1 MITYNELYEL
11 LRKER
16 YSEEL
21 QKLGKKFLKEVA
33 DYFEDKKAIL
43 NKDSDMFSDM
53 AIKSKKQFENAVSI
67 FKELLTRR
75 RKKILNLAFVA
86 SETGI
91 SKRDFENMLD
101 FERELFEEITKSLEK
116 ADKGMNESMNSVEDD
131 SNYHLVRFL
140 QDVEGFMGF
149 DGNEIGPFEKGEV
162 ANLEKEIVDILSKDK
177 RVEVIEED

>member
-21 QKLGKKFLKEVA
+21 QSLGKNFLKQVA
-33 DYFEDKKAIL
+33 DYFEDKKALIS
-43 NKDSDMFSDM
+43 KDSDLFSDI
-53 AIKSKKQFENAVSI
+53 AIKGKKQFENAVSI
-67 FKELLTRR
+67 FKELMTRR
-75 RKKILNLAFVA
+75 RKKVLNLAFVA

-116 ADKGMNESMNSVEDD
+116 ADKDMNQGMSEEKESSK
-131 SNYHLVRFL
+131 YTLVRFL
-140 QDVEGFMGF
+140 EDVEAFLGFE
-149 DGNEIGPFEKGEV
+149 GNDIGPFEKGEV
-162 ANLEKEIVDILSKDK
+162 ANLEKEIVDILSKDN
-177 RVEVIEED
+177 RVEIIED